1 MTIGIFN
8 VTFIYTYPCLVP
20 DPVFVAVT
28 SDPVSIIEYPDVT
41 LTCTVELSPA
51 VDVPVTV
58 NTVWT
63 GPAGFIIENTA
74 QRVNESNTRYIST
87 AIVRSLN
94 RNEYGNYTCLA
105 TVISKSPYINNSSL
119 SGIKI
124 VSTGKIYTLRHP

>member
-8 VTFIYTYPCLVP
+8 VTFIYTYPCLAP

-28 SDPVSIIEYPDVT
+28 SDPVSIIEYPNVT
-41 LTCTVELSPA
+41 LTCTVELSPV

-63 GPAGFIIENTA
+63 GPAGFMIENTA

-87 AIVRSLN
+87 AGHSQIFKKKRIWKLYLFSYCHF
-94 RNEYGNYTCLA
+94 R
-105 TVISKSPYINNSSL
+105 
-119 SGIKI
+119 
-124 VSTGKIYTLRHP
+124 VSIH